1 MTTTTFVT
9 GVTVIEADW
18 LNDVDAATYD
28 TRPVATGGTGATT
41 AAAARTNLGLGN
53 VDNTSDAN
61 KPVSTAQQTA
71 LDLKANLVSP
81 ALTGTPTTPTAA
93 VGTNTTQIASTAH
106 VYAERTATATLT
118 NKTLAS
124 PVLTG
129 SLTLPAV
136 TLSGAV
142 SGGAQNVDNVV
153 IGANTPLA
161 GKFTTLNGT
170 STTDASV
177 LGTAG
182 TVLAGGLSVAKQ
194 HINGSN
200 IVMPKTS
207 GVGIKIDGAAPAFG
221 YKDLIG
227 HIVVRGSGAND
238 PTFVTYGATNQA
250 AYHFSATV
258 MQQFWLVMHVPHEY
272 VPGTDIYMHI
282 HWSNAAAVPNTGNV
296 IWGFEY
302 SYAKGYNQEA
312 FSAATTVTVTQASPA
327 TRYQHNIAETAAITI
342 PGMEV
347 DGLLMVRVYRDAAAG
362 GDTCSDAVFAHMVD
376 MHYQSTN
383 LATKNKNYPFYS

>member
-18 LNDVDAATYD
+18 LNDVDAATYGVK
-28 TRPVATGGTGATT
+28 PIATGGT
-41 AAAARTNLGLGN
+41 AADNAADARTNLGLGN

-71 LDLKANLVSP
+71 LNLKANLASP
-81 ALTGTPTTPTAA
+81 ALTGTPTAPTAA
-93 VGTNTTQIASTAH
+93 VATNTTQIATTAH
-106 VYAERTATATLT
+106 VFAERTATATLT
-118 NKTLAS
+118 NKTLSS
-124 PVLTG
+124 PTITG

-207 GVGIKIDGAAPAFG
+207 GVGIKIDTATPAFG
-221 YKDLIG
+221 YKDLLGPIDVKG
-227 HIVVRGSGAND
+227 AGAND
-238 PTFVTYGATNQA
+238 PTFATITGTA
-250 AYHFSATV
+250 LSAHSFSASV
-258 MQQFWLVMHVPHEY
+258 MQQAWIVFHIPHDY
-272 VPGTDIYMHI
+272 VPGTDIYLHMH
-282 HWSNAAAVPNTGNV
+282 WLNAAAAPNTGNV

-302 SYAKGYNQEA
+302 SYARGYNREA
-312 FSAATTVTVTQASPA
+312 FPATSTVTVTQACPA

-342 PGMEV
+342 ANCEV

-362 GDTCSDAVFAHMVD
+362 GDTCTDAVFGLTADV
-376 MHYQSTN
+376 HYQSTN
-383 LATKNKNYPFYS
+383 LTTKNKNFPFYS

>member
-170 STTDASV
+170 ATTDASV

-194 HINGSN
+194 
-200 IVMPKTS
+200 VMTGTGLVIPKTTNT
-207 GVGIKIDGAAPAFG
+207 GIKIDTSSPAFG
-221 YKDLIG
+221 YNDMLGEIN
-227 HIVVRGSGAND
+227 VRGSGAND
-238 PTFVTYGATNQA
+238 PTFAAYGATA
-250 AYHFSATV
+250 FFAYSFSATV
-258 MQQFWLVMHVPHEY
+258 MQQFWIIFHVPHDY
-272 VPGTDIYMHI
+272 VPGTDIYLHV
-282 HWSNAAAVPNTGNV
+282 HWSNAAATPNTGNV

-302 SYAKGYNQEA
+302 SYAKGYNQQA
-312 FSAATTVTVTQASPA
+312 FPASTTVTVTQACPA

-342 PGMEV
+342 SGMEV
-347 DGLLMVRVYRDAAAG
+347 DGLLMCRIYRDAAAG
-362 GDTCSDAVFAHMVD
+362 GDTCSDAVFAHMAD
-376 MHYQSTN
+376 MHYQSTGVP
-383 LATKNKNYPFYS
+383 TKNKNYPFYT